1 MKDGHFWA
9 AHGWG
14 GAKAPLPSPKICH
27 TYPTIMKFGTITPY
41 LKKMQKTYESRD
53 THPEFCWHH
62 HFLPEI
68 SKFCSIKKYSYKL
81 HIGTY
86 FLMLLTVLEYLKI
99 ISINLVIILMV
110 SAKMAT
116 PGLLKITVFWNKC
129 YDVIIS
135 VDYVTNKILSRDS
148 NYIVDVFM
156 WPKFGNYSNSMREVI
171 TTSIL

>member
-116 PGLLKITVFWNKC
+116 PGLLKIEVFWKKRLWRHDFCPWHRQQNFITWFKLMCKC
-129 YDVIIS
+129 GHVIK
-135 VDYVTNKILSRDS
+135 V
-148 NYIVDVFM
+148 
-156 WPKFGNYSNSMREVI
+156 W
-171 TTSIL
+171 